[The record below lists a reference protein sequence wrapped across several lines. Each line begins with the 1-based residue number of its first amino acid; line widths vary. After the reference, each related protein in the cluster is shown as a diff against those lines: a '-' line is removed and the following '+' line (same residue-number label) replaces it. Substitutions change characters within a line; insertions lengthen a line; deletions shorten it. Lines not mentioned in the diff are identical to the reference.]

1 MHSTQTHRDPTWAA
15 QQTAGTARQ
24 EGREVA
30 HTAAEEA
37 RGVSQDMRRQ
47 GQEVADQA
55 RAEARHV
62 AEDAKTQLHGQAQ
75 EQTQKVTQSLRR
87 LGEQVTAL
95 AQGRPQESG
104 RLADYVEQAAGEI
117 RHTAERVESRGFD
130 GLVRDTENLARRRP
144 GAFLMAA
151 AATGFTAGRVL
162 RGGSEA
168 KQQQQQYHGNE
179 PDVSGDGHRRQSEP
193 WTARTTQTP
202 GSTGMFQEGTL
213 R

>member
-1 MHSTQTHRDPTWAA
+1 MHSTQTHRDPRGAA

-37 RGVSQDMRRQ
+37 RDVSQDVRQQ
-47 GQEVADQA
+47 GQEVAEQA
-55 RAEARHV
+55 RTEARHV
-62 AEDAKTQLHGQAQ
+62 AEDAKSQLHGQAQ
-75 EQTQKVTQSLRR
+75 EQTQKVTVSLRR
-87 LGEQVTAL
+87 LGDQVTAL

-104 RLADYVEQAAGEI
+104 RLAGYVEQAAGEI
-117 RHTAERVESRGFD
+117 RHAAERMESRGFD
-130 GLVRDTENLARRRP
+130 GMVRDTENFARRRP

-168 KQQQQQYHGNE
+168 KQQQQQHQGNE
-179 PDVSGDGHRRQSEP
+179 PDVSGDGHRRQSEA
-193 WTARTTQTP
+193 WTAHTP
-202 GSTGMFQEGTL
+202 GSTGMYQEGTP